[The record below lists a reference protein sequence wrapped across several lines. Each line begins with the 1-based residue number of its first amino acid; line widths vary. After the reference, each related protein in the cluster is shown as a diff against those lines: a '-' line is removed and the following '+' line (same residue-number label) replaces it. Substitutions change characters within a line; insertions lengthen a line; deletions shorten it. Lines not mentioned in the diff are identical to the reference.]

1 MKMRSNIF
9 NKFTSFSKIISDKNP
24 NENNLWKRNLVFI
37 SLAQFMTMIAMSS
50 LIPFMPFYIREL
62 GITDLS
68 DAKLWSGLVFAGPY
82 FLSIIAAPIWG
93 SVGDKYGRKI
103 MIARAVFG
111 LTIAVFLMGFVQTA
125 GQLLALRIF
134 QGAVSGMIAAALSF
148 VSANTPENRSG
159 WAIGILQG
167 SLSAGQVVGPFIGG
181 IISDAIGIRSV
192 FFIVSGFIFV
202 SGFLVLIFVK
212 ENKITSSGRNAAGFA
227 KSLRYVFRHRM
238 ILVILLLI
246 FLSQSGIFFTNPVF
260 PFFVEELGVPK
271 KVLSTVTGSLF
282 AIIGF
287 FSILFASYWGKKNDK
302 RDFRVVL
309 MPASFFVGALM
320 ILHLAA
326 PSYLYLFPIRAVIG
340 IFFPALIPTLYTALN
355 RRAPIS
361 NKGGVMGIASSF
373 TLLGSLLSFLT
384 CGIVSSNFGIE
395 PAFIISGGL
404 LILVSGITFIIKKY

>member
-212 ENKITSSGRNAAGFA
+212 ENKITSSGQQCCRVCQKPQICLPAPHDIGHTFVDFPLPVGNIFH
-227 KSLRYVFRHRM
+227 KSCF
-238 ILVILLLI
+238 
-246 FLSQSGIFFTNPVF
+246 PVF
-260 PFFVEELGVPK
+260 C
-271 KVLSTVTGSLF
+271 
-282 AIIGF
+282 
-287 FSILFASYWGKKNDK
+287 
-302 RDFRVVL
+302 
-309 MPASFFVGALM
+309 
-320 ILHLAA
+320 
-326 PSYLYLFPIRAVIG
+326 
-340 IFFPALIPTLYTALN
+340 
-355 RRAPIS
+355 RRAWSPEKSIIHCYWFAFRD
-361 NKGGVMGIASSF
+361 NRLFQHFICF
-373 TLLGSLLSFLT
+373 LLGQEKRQARFPG
-384 CGIVSSNFGIE
+384 CIDAGIIFCRGADDFA
-395 PAFIISGGL
+395 PGGTIISL
-404 LILVSGITFIIKKY
+404 PVSDKGSNRDIFPRADTYALHGA